1 MQHQK
6 HADNRTGNA
15 VAGGLRGRRRMKTL
29 SRAVLI
35 AAAVLA
41 VGAVVT
47 YIQLENA
54 GVMAARRAEDLLA
67 RVAATAQ
74 PQQEMMAV
82 APQGAAVTEP
92 SQKRVLQDIDEDH
105 AVIAKLTIPKL
116 ELELPVLAECSD
128 AALEISVCRLTGPSE
143 PGGTGN
149 MVITGH
155 NYRSGAHF
163 GRLDEL
169 EEGDTIT
176 LMDIWGKQF
185 SYRVSEVTVIKP
197 DDIEALDKFEGEY
210 ALALLTCTQH
220 ANRRLLVRCV
230 PEG

>member
-1 MQHQK
+1 MQRK
-6 HADNRTGNA
+6 NRANSRQRS
-15 VAGGLRGRRRMKTL
+15 VAAGEAHGSRRKKLMVRVL
-29 SRAVLI
+29 LI
-35 AAAVLA
+35 AAALLA
-41 VGAVVT
+41 VGAVIT
-47 YIQLENA
+47 YIQLDNA

-67 RVAATAQ
+67 RAEASAQ
-74 PQQEMMAV
+74 PQQEEIAA
-82 APQGAAVTEP
+82 APQGAAAVEP
-92 SQKRVLQDIDEDH
+92 SPKRVLQDIDEEH
-105 AVIAKLTIPKL
+105 AVMAKLTIPKL

-143 PGGTGN
+143 PGGAGN
-149 MVITGH
+149 LVITGH

-169 EEGDTIT
+169 AEGDTIT
-176 LMDIWGKQF
+176 LMDVWGKQF

-197 DDIEALDKFEGEY
+197 DDIESLDVYEGES

-230 PEG
+230 PDG